1 MSLDEQISICAGL
14 LKDGQRVLEQ
24 PGPDISMEYMEG
36 IANVR
41 YALMVVAELLHRQ
54 PNTPI
59 MIQTEIKQ
67 ATQASKDVT
76 EQEDSEEETQLSES
90 AAVDEEEKGTMS
102 NELESALQPLVPTK
116 ALEENECIEVEIVE
130 TQPFSVTADKE
141 QEQTTQPQDIGGSVE
156 EFEENIP
163 KLKVNISEGRITEV
177 QEVEQ
182 HSVSVDSD
190 AGSEADPATQLLLA
204 AQSTCRAPPTAG
216 PSHYLLKLI
225 VRQFGFSFLRK
236 LVKVHPWVIP
246 QDLMWTGEVHT
257 HSCKGNVLIIVPLL
271 KEEKTFDPFVI
282 YGDLYINLREAIG
295 SATHS
300 KQFTDLTEETEVY
313 KMYGSAS
320 PTLYAHFLIGHY
332 FRRDSTFDAGH
343 LSKDNSEQGQQRV
356 N

>member
-24 PGPDISMEYMEG
+24 PGPDMSMEYMEG

-76 EQEDSEEETQLSES
+76 EQEDSTQLSGS

-130 TQPFSVTADKE
+130 TQPFSITADKE

-156 EFEENIP
+156 EFEESIP
-163 KLKVNISEGRITEV
+163 KLKVNISESRITEV

-190 AGSEADPATQLLLA
+190 AGSEVDPATQLLLA
-204 AQSTCRAPPTAG
+204 AQSTCRA
-216 PSHYLLKLI
+216 SL
-225 VRQFGFSFLRK
+225 SF
-236 LVKVHPWVIP
+236 
-246 QDLMWTGEVHT
+246 T
-257 HSCKGNVLIIVPLL
+257 
-271 KEEKTFDPFVI
+271 
-282 YGDLYINLREAIG
+282 
-295 SATHS
+295 
-300 KQFTDLTEETEVY
+300 
-313 KMYGSAS
+313 
-320 PTLYAHFLIGHY
+320 
-332 FRRDSTFDAGH
+332 
-343 LSKDNSEQGQQRV
+343 SE
-356 N
+356 